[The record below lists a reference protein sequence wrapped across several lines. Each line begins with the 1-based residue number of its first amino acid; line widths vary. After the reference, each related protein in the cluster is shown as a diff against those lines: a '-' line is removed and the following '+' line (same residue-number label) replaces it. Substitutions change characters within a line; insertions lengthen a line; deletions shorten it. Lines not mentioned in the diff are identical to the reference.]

1 MSKAFLF
8 VPAVLAL
15 TLSTAFA
22 QQQRPEKDP
31 NADMMRRQQDTY
43 TRQAQNK
50 ADQFAEGDRQ
60 AWLNA
65 SANLAKLRAKLA
77 EAWQGMGLSP
87 QAAKTIADAYDP
99 QMASQMHHTSM
110 RGKSDQEVAAL
121 LQSALTAKHYLVANQ
136 LLIDYQREKL
146 KLGEMVAGDGHGV
159 ANSK

>member
-77 EAWQGMGLSP
+77 EAWQGMGMSP
-87 QAAKTIADAYDP
+87 QGAKLVADAYDP
-99 QMASQMHHTSM
+99 NFAAHMHHASL
-110 RGKSDQEVAAL
+110 RGKSDQEVAQMLQAAL
-121 LQSALTAKHYLVANQ
+121 KDKHYLAADQ

-146 KLGEMVAGDGHGV
+146 RLTAAAGPDTGR
-159 ANSK
+159 